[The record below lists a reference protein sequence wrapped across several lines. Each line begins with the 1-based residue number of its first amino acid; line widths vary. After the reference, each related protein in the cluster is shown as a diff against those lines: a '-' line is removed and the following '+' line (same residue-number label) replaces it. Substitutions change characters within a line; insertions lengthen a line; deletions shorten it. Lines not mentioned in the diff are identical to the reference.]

1 MAYKRGKSWRV
12 EIPGTRETKT
22 FKTKAAATAW
32 ETERKAE
39 VLAGTRGR
47 PLKHTMADAFERY
60 GREVAPTHRGHRW
73 EMLRIGRWTREE
85 GLSGIRVTD
94 LAPSDLSAW
103 RDATA
108 ARVGPASVAREM
120 NLMGSVLASAVEWG
134 WIKVSPAR
142 GIKRPRQ
149 PNPRRRRISD
159 LEAKKITDALGFD
172 GAVVTK
178 QHQVAV
184 MLLMAIE
191 TGMRKG
197 ELLSL
202 STQTVNART
211 RVCELP
217 LTKNGKPRSVP
228 MSARAV
234 ELWGLLPGGFTVS
247 PTVCDTLFRRA
258 VAKTRLE
265 DLHFHDSR
273 GEGLTRLSKKL
284 QPMELAMIAGA
295 SIEMIMRVY
304 YRTTAEE
311 IAQRL

>member
-1 MAYKRGKSWRV
+1 MPYKRGKSWRV

-22 FKTKAAATAW
+22 FKTKAAAIAW

-39 VLAGTRGR
+39 VQAGTRGR
-47 PLKHTMADAFERY
+47 PMKWTMADAFERY
-60 GREVAPTHRGHRW
+60 AREVAPTHRGHRW
-73 EMLRIGRWTREE
+73 ELLRMARWARQE
-85 GLSGIRVTD
+85 GLRDVRVTD
-94 LAPSDLSAW
+94 LAPSDLTTW

-108 ARVGPASVAREM
+108 ARVGPATVAREM

-159 LEAKKITDALGFD
+159 AEAKKITDALGFK
-172 GAVVTK
+172 GEVITK
-178 QHQVAV
+178 RHQIAV
-184 MLLMAIE
+184 MFLMAIE
-191 TGMRKG
+191 TGMRRG

-202 STQTVNART
+202 SAATVNVRT

-217 LTKNGKPRSVP
+217 MTKNGKPRSVP
-228 MSARAV
+228 LSHRAV
-234 ELWGLLPGGFTVS
+234 ELWQLTPGGFTVS
-247 PTVCDTLFRRA
+247 ETVCDSLFRRA
-258 VAKTRLE
+258 KIKARVD

-295 SIEMIMRVY
+295 GIEMIMKVY